1 MEVTQGL
8 VHGRQPVN
16 ICGKMERERS
26 REARGRQ
33 RREGKEGERQRER
46 KTSSK
51 GRIPEGGKKRL
62 MNWRKRAT
70 KRKRHRQRKRE
81 ARLKTDRGRKEMERE
96 MAAEVAREW
105 AGKTGVGSAR
115 RPRCWEGEGEQDML
129 CTVPST
135 SSGQVPI
142 PASLKC
148 MGAMQGL
155 PRKGPLTETRRR
167 RQVWGLGTGA
177 NLGEEREEECRGL
190 CVCE

>member
-81 ARLKTDRGRKEMERE
+81 ARLKTDRGRKEMEGE
-96 MAAEVAREW
+96 MAAVVAREW
-105 AGKTGVGSAR
+105 AGRTGVGLR
-115 RPRCWEGEGEQDML
+115 
-129 CTVPST
+129 T
-135 SSGQVPI
+135 
-142 PASLKC
+142 
-148 MGAMQGL
+148 
-155 PRKGPLTETRRR
+155 
-167 RQVWGLGTGA
+167 GLGTGGL
-177 NLGEEREEECRGL
+177 LGHSPVAPDVAARGL
-190 CVCE
+190 FIAAE